1 MAAQWLT
8 DCGINLSRPIR
19 SLTRQELLGISWA
32 AIGTYND
39 LRAERTQ
46 QLAGR
51 PDGLL
56 LEPAI

>member
-19 SLTRQELLGISWA
+19 SLTSQELLGIR
-32 AIGTYND
+32 GGHRDVQD

-46 QLAGR
+46 QLAGQ